1 MAYKSQVTNKYMG
14 STFKG
19 APRSNRNPQATELGQ
34 IVSVLKNDLTPAV
47 ANWAE
52 ANIEGQQDAAKKKIE
67 SMYASGKSMA
77 DINKEIL
84 DGKHPDLE
92 HKYTQAIVEG
102 QIGRFEAYETINK
115 ITENI
120 GDYKPRE
127 QTLETFWKGYLPNF
141 DKKGTFYA
149 DGFSAVFTEYKS
161 KALEKDAVERAT
173 YQENQKINGIV
184 NSLLTDYKQNGF
196 QSGKSWQLIESFS
209 SPLPFGGKKGNYF
222 VNNAAKNKAMFLFVK
237 GLINTATTIE
247 QVEHAELLLDEAR
260 GGKFELGSLGE
271 TYNAEEVS
279 KLRASIIS
287 QKDEINNREWNK
299 YTREKIL
306 KETNYINDYFANL
319 VGGTLSDGSTIV
331 RDGAN
336 PNQLADFDKQAAD
349 KLEEMLDYNQDL
361 AASIVQIKSNRS
373 QLDKDQDQLDFI
385 MKSVQDG
392 VYTENPSKLLADIAG
407 AGGNSSDMVTFMA
420 AWQNSKNRKENN
432 LTLFPFEQDKFW
444 ENSKKFVWE
453 TLLVDNRLVTIENDE
468 VKRRIIANTVLNEY
482 SKQVSAWY
490 NENPEPSKTLNDGRD
505 WQEWNE
511 RRTKFQFDMEQKMI
525 ATYKT
530 EDYYKSI
537 KAIMDKGDTNAISK
551 LIASEVE
558 GQTIDTVF
566 ESQLMATEKT
576 LKDSGFTVQNIIEDA
591 QNQLLSI
598 GELGVI
604 KERVASIKNE
614 LLKSG
619 IKMSDE
625 DITNKLLQ
633 GLGLKDTVIDIEG
646 VKSQIQGNIES
657 LINDGFIKTMPEL
670 INVEDKWWTPFTDE
684 GVNTTPQVKE
694 FLNSVLGELT
704 GLGTE
709 LLVDGKPEIL
719 TRLDP
724 TFIDLI
730 AKGLNVDSEI
740 FRQTIQKLYNITLP
754 QG

>member
-1 MAYKSQVTNKYMG
+1 MVDS
-14 STFKG
+14 
-19 APRSNRNPQATELGQ
+19 R
-34 IVSVLKNDLTPAV
+34 
-47 ANWAE
+47 
-52 ANIEGQQDAAKKKIE
+52 
-67 SMYASGKSMA
+67 
-77 DINKEIL
+77 
-84 DGKHPDLE
+84 
-92 HKYTQAIVEG
+92 
-102 QIGRFEAYETINK
+102 
-115 ITENI
+115 
-120 GDYKPRE
+120 
-127 QTLETFWKGYLPNF
+127 
-141 DKKGTFYA
+141 
-149 DGFSAVFTEYKS
+149 
-161 KALEKDAVERAT
+161 
-173 YQENQKINGIV
+173 
-184 NSLLTDYKQNGF
+184 
-196 QSGKSWQLIESFS
+196 
-209 SPLPFGGKKGNYF
+209 
-222 VNNAAKNKAMFLFVK
+222 
-237 GLINTATTIE
+237 
-247 QVEHAELLLDEAR
+247 
-260 GGKFELGSLGE
+260 
-271 TYNAEEVS
+271 
-279 KLRASIIS
+279 
-287 QKDEINNREWNK
+287 
-299 YTREKIL
+299 
-306 KETNYINDYFANL
+306 
-319 VGGTLSDGSTIV
+319 
-331 RDGAN
+331 
-336 PNQLADFDKQAAD
+336 LA
-349 KLEEMLDYNQDL
+349 
-361 AASIVQIKSNRS
+361 
-373 QLDKDQDQLDFI
+373 
-385 MKSVQDG
+385 
-392 VYTENPSKLLADIAG
+392 
-407 AGGNSSDMVTFMA
+407 
-420 AWQNSKNRKENN
+420 
-432 LTLFPFEQDKFW
+432 
-444 ENSKKFVWE
+444 
-453 TLLVDNRLVTIENDE
+453 TIENDE
-468 VKRRIIANTVLNEY
+468 VKRRLIANSVNNEY
-482 SKQVSAWY
+482 RKQVAKFY
-490 NENPEPSKTLNDGRD
+490 REDPEPSKTLNDGRD

-537 KAIMDKGDTNAISK
+537 KAIMDKGETNAISK

-598 GELGVI
+598 GELGII
-604 KERVASIKNE
+604 KERVESIKKE
-614 LLKSG
+614 LATAG